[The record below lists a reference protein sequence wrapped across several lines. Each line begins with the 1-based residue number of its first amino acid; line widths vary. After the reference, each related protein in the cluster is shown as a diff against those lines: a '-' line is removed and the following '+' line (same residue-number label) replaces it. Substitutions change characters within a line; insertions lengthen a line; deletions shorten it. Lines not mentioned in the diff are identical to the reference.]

1 MAQTPSRRTVLR
13 GTLGATGASLLG
25 GCRTEAAHELG
36 HGAAS
41 PEPAVGLVPIIVE
54 VNAKAHSVE
63 VGADTSALELVRQQ
77 LGLRGAKLACGHG
90 ACGACT
96 MLVDGAPVAGCL
108 LPATSLQGRKLTTIE
123 GVAGAGGLHPVQ
135 RAFMAEDALQ
145 CGYCTPGFVVEASAF
160 YTRWRAEHGAKK
172 PERDEVAAAL
182 AGHLCRCGAY
192 ENILQAVQRACAG
205 DYEREVAAPPRH
217 EARDKVTGAAQYTV
231 DVQLPEQLEVA
242 VLRSPHAHARVK
254 RVDWAPALAMPGVAG
269 AVDLMSG
276 ATVIRYVGQEICA
289 VAAADARTAAAA
301 LGRIVVDYEVLP
313 AVIGMAA
320 ARAPGAVHVYPTMS
334 ARRKA
339 SNHSEGPL
347 LPESWDGNVRGP
359 FSMFSHHAPKLRRAL
374 RSLRAEPARGT
385 LVEATYTTQ
394 SQCHSCLEPHACV
407 AHWQGDSLVVYL
419 STQAVSQ
426 ISEDIAERWNL
437 KESQVRVLAQHV
449 GGGFGSKVTLGMEVV
464 AAVELTRLT
473 GKPVRV
479 VLDRREELAVGGSR
493 PAHETSVTIAAAT
506 DGELLGISATSR
518 ADGGAAV
525 GSTSTLLMRVMYA
538 DAPKDLADYD
548 VLTHAP
554 PSKPFRGPGGPPA
567 FWALEQAV
575 DEAATRLLADPIA
588 LRRRW
593 DPNPARRLLYDW
605 VEGLPAWKDRA
616 KPQHD
621 RGRLRRGVGVAV
633 AGWMYFAQPSSRVQ
647 VDVGPQGFV
656 VSTACQDIGNGT
668 RTVLARTVGERLGVA
683 PANVEVRIGDS
694 KLVRGPVSGGSR
706 TTASIVPAA
715 IDAAE
720 QARKYLIE
728 QAASVLGVRGTPGHG
743 GIKHAGGLLPWAQV
757 LAAAPPASF
766 VGERRRDRG
775 GWFFP
780 PIVGGLAVGKYIAG
794 ALHVFEVEVDTRL
807 GVVRTLRSFH
817 GVAAGRIV
825 APVLARSQ
833 VLGGVAQ
840 GISYALYEER
850 RLDPRSGLLLTGG
863 LEDYRIAGISD
874 VGESEVHFVEGG
886 FDNAGGGGVG
896 LAELVTLAPAAAI
909 GNAIFDATGFRPRDL
924 PIRPERVLAGMVPA

>member
-1 MAQTPSRRTVLR
+1 MPQTPSRRTVLR
-13 GTLGATGASLLG
+13 GTLGATGTSLLG
-25 GCRTEAAHELG
+25 GCRSEAARELG
-36 HGAAS
+36 HSAAP
-41 PEPAVGLVPIIVE
+41 PEPSTRLVPIRVK
-54 VNAKAHSVE
+54 VNAKPRNLE
-63 VGADTSALELVRQQ
+63 VDADTSALELVRGQ
-77 LGLRGAKLACGHG
+77 LGLRGSKLACGHG
-90 ACGACT
+90 VCGACT
-96 MLVDGAPVAGCL
+96 MLVDGAPVAACL
-108 LPATSLQGRKLTTIE
+108 LPATSLHERSLTTIE
-123 GVAGAGGLHPVQ
+123 GLTGAGGLHPVQ

-160 YTRWRAEHGAKK
+160 YARWRAEHGAKE
-172 PERDEVAAAL
+172 PERDVVAAAL

-192 ENILQAVQRACAG
+192 ENIVVAVQRACRG
-205 DYEREVAAPPRH
+205 DYEREVTAPPRH
-217 EARDKVTGAAQYTV
+217 EAREKVTGAAQYTV
-231 DVQLPEQLEVA
+231 DVQLPDQLEVA
-242 VLRSPHAHARVK
+242 VLRSPHAHARVL
-254 RVDWAPALAMPGVAG
+254 RVDWSQALAMPGVAG
-269 AVDLMSG
+269 AVDMMSG
-276 ATVIRYVGQEICA
+276 ATLLRFVGQEIAA
-289 VAAADARTAAAA
+289 VAACDARTAAAA
-301 LGRIVVDYEVLP
+301 LGRIVVEYELRP
-313 AVIGMAA
+313 SAIGMAA
-320 ARAPGAVHVYPTMS
+320 ARAPGAEKVYPTMS
-334 ARRKA
+334 TRRKA

-347 LPESWDGNVRGP
+347 LPQRWDGNLRGP
-359 FSMFSHHAPKLRRAL
+359 FSLFSHHAPKLRRAI
-374 RSLRAEPARGT
+374 RSLRAEPGRGT
-385 LVEATYTTQ
+385 LVEGKYTTQ
-394 SQCHSCLEPHACV
+394 TQCHSCLEPHACV
-407 AHWQGDSLVVYL
+407 AHWHADQLVVHL

-426 ISEDIAERWNL
+426 IAEDIAERWHL

-449 GGGFGSKVTLGMEVV
+449 GGGFGSKATLGPEVV

-479 VLDRREELAVGGSR
+479 VLDRREELTVGGTR
-493 PAHETSVTIAAAT
+493 PAHETSLTLAT
-506 DGELLGISATSR
+506 DAAGELLGVAATSH

-538 DAPKDLADYD
+538 DAAKDLADYD
-548 VLTHAP
+548 VLTHGP

-575 DEAATRLLADPIA
+575 DEAATRLKADPVA

-593 DPNPARRLLYDW
+593 DPNPARKLLYDW
-605 VEGLPAWKDRA
+605 VEGLPAWKDRP

-621 RGRLRRGVGVAV
+621 RGRMRRGMGVAV
-633 AGWMYFAQPSSRVQ
+633 AGWMYFVQPSSRVQ
-647 VDVGPQGFV
+647 VEVGPGGFV

-683 PANVEVRIGDS
+683 PANIEVRIGDS
-694 KLVRGPVSGGSR
+694 KLVRGPMSGGSR

-720 QARKYLIE
+720 QARKYLMD

-743 GIKHAGGLLPWAQV
+743 GIKHPGGVLPWAQV

-766 VGERRRDRG
+766 VGARSRDRG

-807 GVVRTLRSFH
+807 GLVRTLRSFH

-833 VLGGVAQ
+833 VIGGVAQ

-863 LEDYRIAGISD
+863 LEDYRIAGIAD
-874 VGESEVHFVEGG
+874 VGASAVHFVEEG
-886 FDNAGGGGVG
+886 FDNANGGGVG

-924 PIRPERVLAGMVPA
+924 PIRPERVLAGMVPV

>member
-1 MAQTPSRRTVLR
+1 MSLTPSRRTVLR
-13 GTLGATGASLLG
+13 GTIGATGASLLG
-25 GCRTEAAHELG
+25 CRSEAARELG
-36 HGAAS
+36 HAAAP
-41 PEPAVGLVPIIVE
+41 PEPAVGLVPIVVE
-54 VNAKAHSVE
+54 VNAQARSAE

-96 MLVDGAPVAGCL
+96 MLVDGAPVAACL
-108 LPATSLQGRKLTTIE
+108 LPATSLQGRKVTTVE
-123 GVAGAGGLHPVQ
+123 GLAGGSGLHPVQ

-160 YTRWRAEHGAKK
+160 YTRWRAEHGAKA
-172 PERDEVAAAL
+172 PEREVVAAAL

-192 ENILQAVQRACAG
+192 ENIVRAVQRACAG

-217 EARDKVTGAAQYTV
+217 EARDKVTGAARYTV
-231 DVQLPEQLEVA
+231 DVQLPGQLEVA
-242 VLRSPHAHARVK
+242 VLRSPHGHARVK
-254 RVDWAPALAMPGVAG
+254 KVDWSQALAMPGVAG
-269 AVDLMSG
+269 AVDLMNG
-276 ATVIRYVGQEICA
+276 ATLVRFAGQEICA
-289 VAAADARTAAAA
+289 VAASDARTAAAA
-301 LGRIVVDYEVLP
+301 LGRVVVDYEVLP
-313 AVIGMAA
+313 ALVGMAA
-320 ARAPGAVHVYPTMS
+320 ARAPGAAPIYPTMS
-334 ARRKA
+334 ARRSA
-339 SNHSEGPL
+339 GNHSEGPV
-347 LPESWDGNVRGP
+347 LPVRWDGNVRGP
-359 FSMFSHHAPKLRRAL
+359 FATFSHHAPKLRRAL
-374 RSLRAEPARGT
+374 RSLRAAPASGT

-394 SQCHSCLEPHACV
+394 TQCHSCLEPHACV
-407 AHWQGDSLVVYL
+407 AHWQGEQLVVYL

-426 ISEDIAERWNL
+426 IAEDIAQRWGL
-437 KESQVRVLAQHV
+437 PEAQVRVLAQHV
-449 GGGFGSKVTLGMEVV
+449 GGGFGSKVTLGAEVV

-479 VLDRREELAVGGSR
+479 VLDRREELTVGGTR
-493 PAHETSVTIAAAT
+493 PSHETEMTLAAAA
-506 DGELLGISATSR
+506 DGELLGVAATCR

-525 GSTSTLLMRVMYA
+525 GSSSTLLLRVMYA
-538 DAPKDLADYD
+538 DAPKDIADYD
-548 VLTHAP
+548 VVTHGP

-567 FWALEQAV
+567 FWALEQTV
-575 DEAATRLLADPIA
+575 DEAAHRMQADPIA

-605 VEGLPAWKDRA
+605 VEGLPAWKDRPR
-616 KPQHD
+616 PQQD
-621 RGRLRRGVGVAV
+621 RGRMRRGVGVAV

-647 VDVGPQGFV
+647 IDVGPQGFV
-656 VSTACQDIGNGT
+656 VSTACQDMGNGS

-683 PANVEVRIGDS
+683 PSQLELRIGDS

-706 TTASIVPAA
+706 TTASLVPAA

-720 QARKYLIE
+720 QARKYLLE

-743 GIKHAGGLLPWAQV
+743 GIKHAGGLLPWAEV

-766 VGERRRDRG
+766 VGARRRDRG

-780 PIVGGLAVGKYIAG
+780 AIIGGLAVGKYIAG

-807 GVVRTLRSFH
+807 GLVRTLRSFH
-817 GVAAGRIV
+817 GVAAGKIA

-850 RLDPRSGLLLTGG
+850 RLDPNSGLLLTGG

-874 VGESEVHFVEGG
+874 VGESEVHFAEGG
-886 FDNAGGGGVG
+886 FDNAGAGGVG

-909 GNAIFDATGFRPRDL
+909 GNAIFHATGFRPRDL
-924 PIRPERVLAGMVPA
+924 PIRPERVLAGLVPA